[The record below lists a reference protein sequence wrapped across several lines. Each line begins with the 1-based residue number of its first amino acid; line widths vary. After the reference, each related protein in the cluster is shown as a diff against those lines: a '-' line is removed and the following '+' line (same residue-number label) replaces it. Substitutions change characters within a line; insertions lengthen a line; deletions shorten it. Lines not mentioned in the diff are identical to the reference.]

1 MRATIHVTDLRVDCL
16 IGCLARE
23 RLHAQTLRVDLSLDL
38 DHNAAS
44 LSDRLDDTWDY
55 GTMARDLTFVL
66 QQGRFYLLEAAA
78 QVLLRYLLAPP
89 GPSEGRPRP
98 IAATVKLTKFG
109 VLPGQATPSVELQ
122 ASAEELDYAQEH
134 NPWGTVDVIAETR
147 LLGLYRLN
155 VLPQMEIPNHEHHV
169 MREAE
174 LVLSCGM
181 EGWKEGRPPSVL
193 PMGSILEWQR
203 KQPHGYR
210 NTGTETGSIL
220 CLDSPPFDPTDE
232 VEVPL

>member
-1 MRATIHVTDLRVDCL
+1 MKATIHVTDLRVDCL

-23 RLHAQTLRVDLSLDL
+23 RLHPQTLRVDLSLDL
-38 DHNAAS
+38 DTNAAS

-55 GTMARDLTFVL
+55 AAMARDLSFVL

-98 IAATVKLTKFG
+98 TGASIKLTKFG

-122 ASAEELDYAQEH
+122 ARAEELDYTHET
-134 NPWGTVDVIAETR
+134 NPWGTVDIIAETR

-155 VLPQMEIPNHEHHV
+155 LLPGREIPNHEHHV

-174 LVLSCGM
+174 LVLSSQM
-181 EGWKEGRPPSVL
+181 LGWKQGQEPDHVPEGSVF
-193 PMGSILEWQR
+193 EWEK

-210 NTGTETGSIL
+210 NVGTKPGSIL

-232 VEVPL
+232 VEVPR